1 MMGAAASMVLF
12 NGMGTAFGAPNLLK
26 TMSSWGGFGRAF
38 GKILPWTLTN
48 FVSANG
54 EAAIEAVNSVRQN
67 KQTLDLNLEN
77 FTKSQ

>member
-12 NGMGTAFGAPNLLK
+12 NGMGTVFGAPSLLK
-26 TMSSWGGFGRAF
+26 TINSWGSLGKAF
-38 GKILPWTLTN
+38 GKILPWSLTN

-67 KQTLDLNLEN
+67 K
-77 FTKSQ
+77 